1 MVNERYISLAVEQ
14 YFSYSIGDLQ
24 FSFCQPILRLFV
36 KSIFCCWVKIIF
48 HTFAPKIHFGGEVT
62 SKPVQL
68 LPPWNVASPIF
79 RLFDPQILPNTYPP
93 PQFWNNSYLKK
104 YTFLCQNINV
114 LCWKY
119 TFTRDIYIL
128 SHCSCSSVC
137 WMRCKFNQEL
147 GGNLLSKTFL
157 LSSQLPLEKAGL
169 QVLRQSQL
177 FPNCF
182 HTIYR
187 DPNPDIFWIYL
198 PCCKLKRQPSFLCS
212 CRTFCFTQSPFTVAA
227 SFLPYFLPMCIDPV
241 TS

>member
-1 MVNERYISLAVEQ
+1 MNIV
-14 YFSYSIGDLQ
+14 
-24 FSFCQPILRLFV
+24 
-36 KSIFCCWVKIIF
+36 F
-48 HTFAPKIHFGGEVT
+48 HTFANKIHFGGEVT

-68 LPPWNVASPIF
+68 LPPWNVALPIF

-104 YTFLCQNINV
+104 YIFLCQNINV

-187 DPNPDIFWIYL
+187 ILIHFGYICLVASWNGNPLFSAVAELFVSHSLLSLLQPAFCHIFCPCVLTRWRHNDVRMFAAFLFRTGSHCTTVDLNYGSKNGVSGHLVTLRL
-198 PCCKLKRQPSFLCS
+198 PS
-212 CRTFCFTQSPFTVAA
+212 
-227 SFLPYFLPMCIDPV
+227 
-241 TS
+241 